1 MQLPPLEQ
9 TTDKYLIDL
18 CLNGR
23 DEGYTGLYN
32 RYSRQVYNSISRI
45 VSHSGEAEDI
55 LQDTFC
61 AVFNEV
67 GKLANV
73 SSVEAWVRRLA
84 INRSISHIRKRK
96 MTFSDLGEMDMP
108 DEIEDGTK
116 ADIFDARVDD
126 VRKSIEELPE
136 GYKTIVNLHIF
147 EKLTHEEIAVM
158 LDLTATNVR
167 TQYHRAK
174 KKILLSLKDKC
185 YYE

>member
-1 MQLPPLEQ
+1 VPTPEKI
-9 TTDKYLIDL
+9 TDKDLIVL
-18 CLNGR
+18 CLEGHE
-23 DEGYTGLYN
+23 EGYTGLYN
-32 RYSRQVYNSISRI
+32 RYAKKVFNSISRI
-45 VSHSGEAEDI
+45 VSHTGEAEDI

-61 AVFNEV
+61 AIFSEV
-67 GKLANV
+67 GKLTGV
-73 SSVEAWVRRLA
+73 TSIEAWVKRAA

-96 MTFSDLGEMDMP
+96 ILFSDLGEMDVA
-108 DEIEDGTK
+108 DLEEDPQHME
-116 ADIFDARVDD
+116 IFDCRVED
-126 VRKSIEELPE
+126 VKKSIEALSS

-147 EKLTHEEIAVM
+147 EKLTHEEIAIM